1 MLKPQE
7 DQYAM
12 YLYLG
17 DSQRKAYRKAFPKC
31 KNWKDET
38 VDNKAYILAKKD
50 EIKVRLVELQEQTK
64 AKTNTEALLS
74 ASEVLN
80 KISDVIDRNEEV
92 DDKTALKALELYGK
106 HLKLF
111 TDKVEHSGTIENKV
125 VILDD
130 I

>member
-7 DQYAM
+7 DQFAM

-38 VDNKAYILAKKD
+38 VDSKASILAKTDK
-50 EIKVRLVELQEQTK
+50 IKARLAELSEQMK
-64 AKTNTEALLS
+64 QKTEESALLS
-74 ASEVLN
+74 ASEVLD
-80 KISDVIDRNEEV
+80 KIKALIDRNEEE
-92 DDKTALKALELYGK
+92 DDRTALKALELYGK

-111 TDKVEHSGTIENKV
+111 TDKVEHSGEISMP
-125 VILDD
+125 VIK
-130 I
+130 ISK

>member
-17 DSQRKAYRKAFPKC
+17 DSKINSYKKAFPKC
-31 KNWKDET
+31 KNWKDDT
-38 VDNKAYILAKKD
+38 IYVKACVLSKTDKIT
-50 EIKVRLVELQEQTK
+50 VRLKELEEQTK

-74 ASEVLN
+74 ASDVLN
-80 KISDVIDRNEEV
+80 KISDVIDRNEDI

-111 TDKVEHSGTIENKV
+111 TDKVEHSGEIKMP
-125 VILDD
+125 VIK
-130 I
+130 ITK

>member
-7 DQYAM
+7 DQFAM

-17 DSQRKAYRKAFPKC
+17 ESQRKAYRKAFPKC

-38 VDNKAYILAKKD
+38 VDSKASILAKTDKIQ
-50 EIKVRLVELQEQTK
+50 ERLAELAEQMK
-64 AKTNTEALLS
+64 QKTNTEALLS

-80 KISDVIDRNEEV
+80 KISDVIDRNEEI

-111 TDKVEHSGTIENKV
+111 TDKVEHSGEIKMP
-125 VILDD
+125 VIK
-130 I
+130 ISK

>member
-17 DSQRKAYRKAFPKC
+17 DSQIDSYKKAFPKC
-31 KNWKDET
+31 KNWKDDT
-38 VDNKAYILAKKD
+38 IYVKASVLANSDK
-50 EIKVRLVELQEQTK
+50 IKVRLKELEEQMK
-64 AKTNTEALLS
+64 QKTEESALLS
-74 ASEVLN
+74 ATDVL
-80 KISDVIDRNEEV
+80 KGIQDIIDRNKEE

-111 TDKVEHSGTIENKV
+111 TDKVEHSGEISMPTIK
-125 VILDD
+125 ITK
-130 I
+130 